1 MTVAGGAK
9 RKIRVLFVEDT
20 DDDVQ
25 LELAV
30 LRSGGFDPTHAV
42 VDTEHEL
49 RTKMAQQRWDL
60 VICDYRMPTLSGVDA
75 LRVAKAIDE
84 DVPFILVS
92 GTIGEA
98 AAVDAMRAGAHDY
111 VLKDNL
117 ARLAV
122 AVERELRDAQVR
134 RDKRKVER
142 AQRFLAEAS
151 ATLAESLDYET
162 TLARVAKLA
171 VPELGDI
178 CTVELA
184 SEDGT
189 LERVAIQQIASDTA
203 PLAQQRQHIVVPLTA
218 RGHVLGTISFGT
230 SRTDLSYGPA
240 EREVAADL
248 ARRAALAVDNA
259 ELYQEAQQAVRL
271 RDEFLSIA
279 SHELKTPLTAMQL
292 QLQNLRDLVDRSDQ
306 CGGGLL
312 TARLARTAQTTERLS
327 FLVESLLDVSRIATG
342 RMQLNLERF
351 DLAEAARSIA
361 DRLKEQAQR
370 TGSTLALSRVDSA
383 VGRWDRLRIEQV
395 LVNLLSNAIKYG
407 GGKPIEVNVS
417 REGARAQIQV
427 VDHGIGI
434 SGSDLQR
441 IFGRFERAVPIRHY
455 GGLGLG
461 LYITQQIVAA
471 HEGTVT
477 VTSTPGDGA
486 TFTVS
491 LPIERGAGR

>member
-1 MTVAGGAK
+1 
-9 RKIRVLFVEDT
+9 
-20 DDDVQ
+20 
-25 LELAV
+25 
-30 LRSGGFDPTHAV
+30 
-42 VDTEHEL
+42 
-49 RTKMAQQRWDL
+49 
-60 VICDYRMPTLSGVDA
+60 
-75 LRVAKAIDE
+75 
-84 DVPFILVS
+84 
-92 GTIGEA
+92 
-98 AAVDAMRAGAHDY
+98 
-111 VLKDNL
+111 
-117 ARLAV
+117 
-122 AVERELRDAQVR
+122 
-134 RDKRKVER
+134 
-142 AQRFLAEAS
+142 
-151 ATLAESLDYET
+151 
-162 TLARVAKLA
+162 
-171 VPELGDI
+171 
-178 CTVELA
+178 
-184 SEDGT
+184 
-189 LERVAIQQIASDTA
+189 
-203 PLAQQRQHIVVPLTA
+203 
-218 RGHVLGTISFGT
+218 
-230 SRTDLSYGPA
+230 
-240 EREVAADL
+240 VAADL
-248 ARRAALAVDNA
+248 ASRAALAVDNA
-259 ELYQEAQQAVRL
+259 KLYQEAQQAVRL

-312 TARLARTAQTTERLS
+312 TTRLARTAQTTERLS

-342 RMQLNLERF
+342 RMQLNLECF

-407 GGKPIEVNVS
+407 GGKPIELNVS
-417 REGARAQIQV
+417 RDSARAQIQV

-434 SGSDLQR
+434 SGDDLQR
-441 IFGRFERAVPIRHY
+441 IFGRFERAVPLRHY

-491 LPIERGAGR
+491 LPIERGAAH